1 MAEKQDYSQTELFSA
16 DDSGGQYKPYVPKN
30 NFFLRIR
37 GYEKVMLL
45 VMGFALTSIIA
56 FSLGVEKGR
65 RSGLA
70 ENNISNTSGSR
81 GFTIQ
86 VATFKN
92 KQLALREVQ
101 LLLKEGLTPMAFA
114 KGGNI
119 VLCVGKFSNQE
130 SAQPLLI
137 QLQRTYAG
145 CRIRRL

>member
-1 MAEKQDYSQTELFSA
+1 MVEKQEYSQSELFSSG
-16 DDSGGQYKPYVPKN
+16 DDDGRYKPRNHKN
-30 NFFLRIR
+30 PFFWRIR
-37 GYEKVMLL
+37 RYEKVMLL
-45 VMGFALTSIIA
+45 IMGLVLTSIVS

-65 RSGLA
+65 RIGWVK
-70 ENNISNTSGSR
+70 NNATAQAGY
-81 GFTIQ
+81 TIQ
-86 VATFKN
+86 LATFKN

-101 LLLKEGLTPMAFA
+101 LLLREGLTPMAFA
-114 KGGNI
+114 KGGYI